1 MKEENAIFHLSKFP
15 IDNDDD
21 DNNTYEDDDGDL
33 DTHKSPALTT
43 KPFPTPSGIIKA
55 SFMIMVMMLTLMIM
69 MMIPLV
75 STPIEYFKTTPG
87 SNISAS
93 SSISILITDRRQSRG
108 SGRRMVY
115 PSSNSNTDSN
125 SDLMMTVP

>member
-1 MKEENAIFHLSKFP
+1 MSKFP

-21 DNNTYEDDDGDL
+21 DNTYEDDDGDL

-55 SFMIMVMMLTLMIM
+55 SLHDKVMMLTLMIM

-87 SNISAS
+87 SNISAR
-93 SSISILITDRRQSRG
+93 SSISILITDRRPIKRIG
-108 SGRRMVY
+108 AKNG
-115 PSSNSNTDSN
+115 
-125 SDLMMTVP
+125 VP